1 MPTNSASSAMTNTLP
16 GDGEYIK
23 YTARHI
29 GRREHDGHH
38 ARVNQY
44 EPAHTQKAHGV
55 GGKAQHGVEHLKKT
69 IEKDIAHRALGL
81 SPAHSALSGSAKYIR
96 KNGTA
101 MHRIRYGT
109 LPTKGSSMPS
119 IGSRSAMRLT

>member
-1 MPTNSASSAMTNTLP
+1 MVLEAKLSTVSNISKKPLRRISPT
-16 GDGEYIK
+16 
-23 YTARHI
+23 
-29 GRREHDGHH
+29 
-38 ARVNQY
+38 
-44 EPAHTQKAHGV
+44 EPSGF
-55 GGKAQHGVEHLKKT
+55 
-69 IEKDIAHRALGL
+69 

-109 LPTKGSSMPS
+109 LPTKVSSMPS